1 MIAAFGDRV
10 IHMSICLCCP
20 CSETLR
26 GAMSV
31 SDAAKRDVLDEV
43 EFRQACLR
51 ANLKRLRGTCSMYLR
66 DARECAS
73 RSEQ

>member
-1 MIAAFGDRV
+1 
-10 IHMSICLCCP
+10 
-20 CSETLR
+20 
-26 GAMSV
+26 MSV

-66 DARECAS
+66 DARECAA